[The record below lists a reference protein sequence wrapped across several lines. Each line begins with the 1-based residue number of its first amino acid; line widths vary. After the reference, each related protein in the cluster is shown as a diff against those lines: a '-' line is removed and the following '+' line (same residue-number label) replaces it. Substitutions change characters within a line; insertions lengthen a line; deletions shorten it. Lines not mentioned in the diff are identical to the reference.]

1 MWIAIKTTTTKPCST
16 SLAANMGAFSLGLIV
31 FMNWHAKSECSWL
44 MIWFPLIWPLLIILE
59 IPLSDLIGNRTGSAP
74 HSFSKPFA
82 KFFVFSIKVLIR
94 SVKCVLARLLLLQD
108 TVWTPTDFFLRWAGL
123 PESDCCGQSVTALCY
138 KNTSFSV
145 LRFHSSM
152 PTGEV
157 CSDEGEVTLRSVSY
171 RAAEGKEQPPRS
183 SHKVKKQAKVAIPWL
198 FFSLCSLVSQLLS
211 PSGWQC
217 CESLFQK
224 WQGHEGTQTS
234 LLFNESVVQI
244 IKGFRSW
251 QKSSTYMDLI
261 TQVLLPWF
269 SLVKN
274 I

>member
-1 MWIAIKTTTTKPCST
+1 MCACKALSPAGH
-16 SLAANMGAFSLGLIV
+16 SLDSHWFLSAVGRAT
-31 FMNWHAKSECSWL
+31 WEWL
-44 MIWFPLIWPLLIILE
+44 L
-59 IPLSDLIGNRTGSAP
+59 
-74 HSFSKPFA
+74 
-82 KFFVFSIKVLIR
+82 
-94 SVKCVLARLLLLQD
+94 
-108 TVWTPTDFFLRWAGL
+108 WA
-123 PESDCCGQSVTALCY
+123 VTALCY

-157 CSDEGEVTLRSVSY
+157 CSDEGEVTLRSISY
-171 RAAEGKEQPPRS
+171 QAAEGKEQPPRS

-224 WQGHEGTQTS
+224 WQGHEGAQIS

-269 SLVKN
+269 SLGKN